1 MGLPVCDHRRLWPDS
16 CDEGAPMTEHDA
28 SQALATPEQL
38 EELRSLAAAAGEEV
52 PAGIR
57 AAEAAQRIVELKSA
71 G

>member
-1 MGLPVCDHRRLWPDS
+1 
-16 CDEGAPMTEHDA
+16 MTEHDA

-57 AAEAAQRIVELKSA
+57 AAEAARRIVELKSA